1 MSPKLRADRPAFRR
15 TQRFS
20 NHIARSAMILALATI
35 LPACSMVPSLP
46 VTGPDPSDPGTPVAR
61 VGYASTIGPYQ
72 SLRPVSP
79 SSWLEQ
85 NRRVAPAP
93 KQ

>member
-1 MSPKLRADRPAFRR
+1 MSLKLRADRSAFRR
-15 TQRFS
+15 
-20 NHIARSAMILALATI
+20 NLRSSSQIGKSALILALATA

-46 VTGPDPSDPGTPVAR
+46 VTGPDPSDPSAPVAR

-72 SLRPVSP
+72 SLGPVAP
-79 SSWLEQ
+79 SSWIEQ